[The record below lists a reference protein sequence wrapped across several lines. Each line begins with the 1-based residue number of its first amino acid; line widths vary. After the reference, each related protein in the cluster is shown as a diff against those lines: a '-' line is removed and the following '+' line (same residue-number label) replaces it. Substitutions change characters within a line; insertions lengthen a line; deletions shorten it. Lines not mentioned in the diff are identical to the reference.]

1 MQAAFYYK
9 LFKRKLFAMNYTLD
23 ATDRRI
29 INLLEQ
35 DAKMTIKDIAAQ
47 LNMSTTPIFDRIKKL
62 EKTGYIC
69 GYSAI
74 VDSKMMG
81 FNIVVYCTVTLETHN
96 KEHIQQFVD
105 DVHQLTE
112 VIECYHIAGL
122 FDYLLKVYAKD
133 MNDYQ
138 LFITDKLASIN
149 NIGKVQSSFVMTE
162 IKSERALPIL

>member
-1 MQAAFYYK
+1 MT
-9 LFKRKLFAMNYTLD
+9 YTLD

-35 DAKMTIKDIAAQ
+35 DAKMTIKDIAGH
-47 LNMSTTPIFDRIKKL
+47 LNMSTTPIFDRIKRL
-62 EKTGYIC
+62 EKTEYIK

-81 FNIVVYCTVTLETHN
+81 FNLIAYCTVTLETHH
-96 KEHIQQFVD
+96 KEHIQQFVT
-105 DVHQLTE
+105 DVQQLSE

-122 FDYLLKVYAKD
+122 FDYLLKIYARD

-138 LFITDKLASIN
+138 LFITDKLASIK

-162 IKSERALPIL
+162 IKSERALPVL

>member
-1 MQAAFYYK
+1 MDYI
-9 LFKRKLFAMNYTLD
+9 LD

-35 DAKMTIKDIAAQ
+35 DAKMTIKDIASN
-47 LNMSTTPIFDRIKKL
+47 LKMSTTPIFDRIKRL
-62 EKTGYIC
+62 EKTGYIK
-69 GYSAI
+69 GYTAI

-81 FNIVVYCTVTLETHN
+81 FNLIAFCTVTLETHH
-96 KEHIQQFVD
+96 KEHITQFVE
-105 DVHQLTE
+105 DVQELKE

-122 FDYLLKVYAKD
+122 FDYLLKIYAKD

-138 LFITDKLASIN
+138 KFITDKLASIK

-162 IKSERALPIL
+162 IKSERALPMD

>member
-1 MQAAFYYK
+1 
-9 LFKRKLFAMNYTLD
+9 MNYLLD

-35 DAKMTIKDIAAQ
+35 DAKMTIKDIAASI
-47 LNMSTTPIFDRIKKL
+47 NMSTTPIFDRIKRL
-62 EKTGYIC
+62 EKTGYIK
-69 GYSAI
+69 GYTAI
-74 VDSKMMG
+74 VDGKMMG
-81 FNIVVYCTVTLETHN
+81 FNLIAFCTVTLETHH
-96 KEHIQQFVD
+96 KEHITQFVK

-122 FDYLLKVYAKD
+122 FDYLLKIYAKD

-138 LFITDKLASIN
+138 MFITDKLASIK

-162 IKSERALPIL
+162 IKSEQALPII

>member
-1 MQAAFYYK
+1 
-9 LFKRKLFAMNYTLD
+9 MNYTLD

-35 DAKMTIKDIAAQ
+35 DAKMTIKDIAAK
-47 LNMSTTPIFDRIKKL
+47 LNMSTTPIFDRIKRL
-62 EKTGYIC
+62 EKTNYIK

-81 FNIVVYCTVTLETHN
+81 FNIIAYCTITLETHH
-96 KEHIQQFVD
+96 KEHIQQFVT
-105 DVHQLTE
+105 DVQELTE

-122 FDYLLKVYAKD
+122 FDYLIKIYAQD

-138 LFITDKLASIN
+138 LFITEKLASIK
-149 NIGKVQSSFVMTE
+149 NIGRVQSSFVMTE
-162 IKSERALPIL
+162 IKKERSLPIL